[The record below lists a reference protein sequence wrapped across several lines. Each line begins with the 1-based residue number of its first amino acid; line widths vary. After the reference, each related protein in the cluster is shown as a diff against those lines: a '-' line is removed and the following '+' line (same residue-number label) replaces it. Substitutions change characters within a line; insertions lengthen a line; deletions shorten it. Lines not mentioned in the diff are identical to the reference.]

1 MGARATLTSK
11 GQITIPKEV
20 RVRFNLGP
28 GDTVEFVEEGGRT
41 WLRPRTG
48 RISDLFGMLG
58 PPPGGERLTIEDM
71 DDAVKQAVADD
82 DERIRRQWHEGS
94 R

>member
-20 RVRFNLGP
+20 RERLSLGP
-28 GDTVEFVEEGGRT
+28 GDTIEFVEEAGRT
-41 WLRPRTG
+41 WLKPRTG

-58 PPPGGERLTIEDM
+58 PPPSGEGLTIEEM
-71 DDAVKQAVADD
+71 DEAVRQAVADD
-82 DERIRRQWHEGS
+82 DERIKRQWREGS
-94 R
+94 Q